1 MLHMTDQSETSIDW
15 SQFLK
20 WENHPLEI
28 GNLEVLSGLRDLL
41 SQDSFRSQGPHLLIA
56 EEEEIKKFRS
66 FLKLKP
72 LKDSCFQL
80 PPFSLGG
87 GGGVSERLIQKR
99 RGWQSQARYSSG
111 LFIASPQSLLK
122 KTSLKVPLLELKE
135 GASLPNLASLGY
147 KPEEFVLNPGDF
159 SRRGFICDVFSPA
172 YSTALRLELTG
183 DQITSL
189 HLLDASGKNRK
200 ETLTSAL
207 LPFTGEWLPRGELQK
222 LCRFLK
228 KEGCGREA
236 LQTLARGNTPF
247 GFEILRNALEETCSL
262 DWFAHSPWIWV
273 YESDIL
279 KKRFAEVEEEFS
291 RLPPPFRFKSVYLP
305 WGRLEK
311 ERLIYLN
318 RGSSQQF
325 PFPSS
330 SVSRKVWSYPCRRIQ
345 KPLEKFLQTTKP
357 SLFIWVH
364 PKSSK
369 EAANSKENTNTFN
382 IQNLNNPLNQSGLD
396 FESVSSVSP
405 EKRNSHE
412 DGDFQ
417 EKPQSSNRI
426 GINQKE
432 WKSAAEFSQNSFL
445 QYIKNRLPDSVSQNS
460 LFIEGQLEESFV
472 NSSEGEAWL
481 KPEDLEKKKS
491 QRGPSTEENSFE
503 FFRQKAEALNFSELK
518 EGELVVHR
526 KHGLGK
532 FSKLQA
538 LDMGEVSQDF
548 IVLTYKEGDRLLLP
562 AYRANEIKRY
572 ASYFPKNSEAL
583 LDRLGDPRRW
593 EKKKEKVAKHIQALT
608 MELIEI
614 YRRRRASRRPPF
626 KPVSEELKKF
636 AEGFPFTETAAQLK
650 AISEIMKDMDREYP
664 MERLISAD
672 VGFGKTEVALRAVFR
687 ALENGF
693 QVCWIVPT
701 TVLSLQHYENFKA
714 RFQGWPFRL
723 ALLNRFLS
731 QKGRDKLLKKLQQG
745 EVDFLIATHGVF
757 NSSVFF
763 KNPGLFVIDEEH
775 RFGVSQ
781 KEKLNR
787 LKSHLDILSLSAT
800 PIPRTLNMAL
810 SGIRDVSLI
819 GEPPARRKSVQ
830 IFTKKWDPA
839 LIRKACDFEKKRGG
853 QILFVHNRVKSIY
866 EREQQLRAILP
877 HYKIGLATG
886 QMPPAQLENIL
897 IQFFDG
903 KFDLLLS
910 TNIIESGMDIPEANT
925 LFIDRISTLGLS
937 QLYQLKG
944 RVGRGETQAYCYFLL
959 PERGKIAATAR
970 ERLRLME
977 QYGDLGGGFHLALH
991 DMETRGAGEL
1001 FGARQSG
1008 FINTVGQEFYFE
1020 LLRESL
1026 SRESEKET
1034 LFPEPEIKLPLSSY
1048 IPSSYIPDDPLRL
1061 FYYKSLSEASSKT
1074 LAAIR
1079 SEMEH
1084 NFGVLPPET
1093 LNLFSLLEIRK
1104 TGRRLGLREM
1114 KTVGDFLYLSFQE
1127 KAALPVESILKAIQN
1142 RGWKMRT
1149 EHSIK
1154 IPLDSKKDLFE
1165 QVKSILMEFSLPG

>member
-1 MLHMTDQSETSIDW
+1 MPVTVSNEASRAW
-15 SQFLK
+15 PQFLK

-28 GNLEVLSGLRDLL
+28 EGLEVLSGLRDLL
-41 SQDSFRSQGPHLLIA
+41 NQKSIQNQGPHLLLA
-56 EEEEIKKFRS
+56 EEEELKKFQI

-72 LKDSCFQL
+72 LKNPCFEL
-80 PPFSLGG
+80 PPFSLN
-87 GGGVSERLIQKR
+87 GGGVSQRLIQKR
-99 RGWQSQARYSSG
+99 RGWQAQARYSSG
-111 LFIASPQSLLK
+111 LFLASPQSLLK
-122 KTSLKVPLLELKE
+122 KTSVKAPLLQLKE
-135 GASLPNLASLGY
+135 GDSLPDMQSLGY
-147 KPEEFVLNPGDF
+147 KPKNFTENPGDF

-189 HLLDASGKNRK
+189 HLLDASGKKRK
-200 ETLTSAL
+200 ESLTSAL
-207 LPFTGEWLPRGELQK
+207 LPLTQEWLSRGGEVQK

-228 KEGCGREA
+228 QEGCGREA
-236 LQTLARGNTPF
+236 LQSLKRGKIPF
-247 GFEILRNALEETCSL
+247 GFEILRNALDNTCSL
-262 DWFAHSPWIWV
+262 DWFDHPPWIWI
-273 YESDIL
+273 YEPEPL
-279 KKRFAEVEEEFS
+279 KKGFTDVEESFS
-291 RLPPPFRFKSVYLP
+291 RLPPLFSFKNVYLP
-305 WGRLEK
+305 WTRLEK
-311 ERLIYLN
+311 ERLIYLH
-318 RGSSQQF
+318 RGSVQKP
-325 PFPSS
+325 PFSPS

-345 KPLEKFLQTTKP
+345 KPLETFLQKTNP
-357 SLFIWVH
+357 SILIWVC
-364 PKSSK
+364 PQGSK
-369 EAANSKENTNTFN
+369 NSVNLRTGSPASHRSGMN
-382 IQNLNNPLNQSGLD
+382 IPSMNQKKPTS
-396 FESVSSVSP
+396 SP
-405 EKRNSHE
+405 EILQGSFE
-412 DGDFQ
+412 
-417 EKPQSSNRI
+417 QSV
-426 GINQKE
+426 
-432 WKSAAEFSQNSFL
+432 KSRF
-445 QYIKNRLPDSVSQNS
+445 PDSVLQNS
-460 LFIEGQLEESFV
+460 LFIAGHLGESFV
-472 NSSEGEAWL
+472 NDSEGEAWL
-481 KPEDLEKKKS
+481 RPEDLEEKTRNKPKN
-491 QRGPSTEENSFE
+491 EDNSFE

-532 FSKLQA
+532 FFKLQA
-538 LDMGEVSQDF
+538 LDMGGIPQDF
-548 IVLTYKEGDRLLLP
+548 IVLAYKEGDRLLLP
-562 AYRANEIKRY
+562 AYKANEIKKY
-572 ASYFPKNSEAL
+572 ASYFPKNPEAF

-608 MELIEI
+608 LELIEI
-614 YRRRRASRRPPF
+614 YRRRRAARRPSF
-626 KPVSEELKKF
+626 KPVQEDLTKF
-636 AEGFPFTETAAQLK
+636 AAGFPFQETKAQLK
-650 AISEIMKDMDREYP
+650 VISEIMKDMDQEYP

-687 ALENGF
+687 ALKNGF

-701 TVLSLQHYENFKA
+701 TVLSLQHYENFKE
-714 RFQGWPFRL
+714 RFRGWPFRL
-723 ALLNRFLS
+723 ALLNRFLNS
-731 QKGRDKLLKKLQQG
+731 KGKDQLLKKLRQG
-745 EVDFLIATHGVF
+745 EVNFLIATHGVF
-757 NSSVFF
+757 NTSVFF

-787 LKSHLDILSLSAT
+787 LKSSVDILSLSAT

-819 GEPPARRKSVQ
+819 GEPPARRKPVQ
-830 IFTKKWDPA
+830 IFTKKWNPD

-886 QMPPAQLENIL
+886 QMPPAQLEDVL
-897 IQFFDG
+897 IRFFNG

-944 RVGRGETQAYCYFLL
+944 RVGRGDTQAYCYFLL

-1026 SRESEKET
+1026 SRESETET
-1034 LFPEPEIKLPLSSY
+1034 LFPEPEIKLPLSTS
-1048 IPSSYIPDDPLRL
+1048 IPSSYIPDVPLRL
-1061 FYYKSLSEASSKT
+1061 FYYKSLSEASS
-1074 LAAIR
+1074 AALKAIQ

-1084 NFGVLPPET
+1084 NFGDLPPET

-1127 KAALPVESILKAIQN
+1127 KAAFPVENILKAIQN
-1142 RGWKMRT
+1142 KGWKMRT
-1149 EHSIK
+1149 EHSVK
-1154 IPLDSKKDLFE
+1154 IPLEPEKDLFG
-1165 QVKSILMEFSLPG
+1165 QIKILLREFSPD

>member
-1 MLHMTDQSETSIDW
+1 MSHYSRKSAPA
-15 SQFLK
+15 K
-20 WENHPLEI
+20 
-28 GNLEVLSGLRDLL
+28 
-41 SQDSFRSQGPHLLIA
+41 A
-56 EEEEIKKFRS
+56 
-66 FLKLKP
+66 
-72 LKDSCFQL
+72 
-80 PPFSLGG
+80 GG
-87 GGGVSERLIQKR
+87 G
-99 RGWQSQARYSSG
+99 
-111 LFIASPQSLLK
+111 
-122 KTSLKVPLLELKE
+122 
-135 GASLPNLASLGY
+135 
-147 KPEEFVLNPGDF
+147 NPGKAVKSYPRIYEDQQDF
-159 SRRGFICDVFSPA
+159 NTHKSNNSTNQKKISSPA
-172 YSTALRLELTG
+172 SE
-183 DQITSL
+183 IT
-189 HLLDASGKNRK
+189 
-200 ETLTSAL
+200 
-207 LPFTGEWLPRGELQK
+207 
-222 LCRFLK
+222 
-228 KEGCGREA
+228 
-236 LQTLARGNTPF
+236 
-247 GFEILRNALEETCSL
+247 
-262 DWFAHSPWIWV
+262 
-273 YESDIL
+273 
-279 KKRFAEVEEEFS
+279 
-291 RLPPPFRFKSVYLP
+291 
-305 WGRLEK
+305 
-311 ERLIYLN
+311 
-318 RGSSQQF
+318 
-325 PFPSS
+325 
-330 SVSRKVWSYPCRRIQ
+330 
-345 KPLEKFLQTTKP
+345 
-357 SLFIWVH
+357 
-364 PKSSK
+364 
-369 EAANSKENTNTFN
+369 
-382 IQNLNNPLNQSGLD
+382 
-396 FESVSSVSP
+396 
-405 EKRNSHE
+405 
-412 DGDFQ
+412 
-417 EKPQSSNRI
+417 
-426 GINQKE
+426 
-432 WKSAAEFSQNSFL
+432 QNSFL
-445 QYIKNRLPDSVSQNS
+445 HHIKSRFPDSVSQNS
-460 LFIEGQLEESFV
+460 LFVEGQLAESFV
-472 NSSEGEAWL
+472 NDSEGEAWL

-491 QRGPSTEENSFE
+491 QRRPSTEENSFE
-503 FFRQKAEALNFSELK
+503 FFRQKADALNFSELK

-532 FSKLQA
+532 FSKLEA

-548 IVLTYKEGDRLLLP
+548 IVLIYKEGDRLLLP

-572 ASYFPKNSEAL
+572 ASYFPKDPEAL

-593 EKKKEKVAKHIQALT
+593 EKKKEKVTQHIQALT
-608 MELIEI
+608 LELIEI
-614 YRRRRASRRPPF
+614 YRRRRASHRPPF
-626 KPVSEELKKF
+626 KPVSEKLKKF
-636 AEGFPFTETAAQLK
+636 AEGFPFTETAGQRK
-650 AISEIMKDMDREYP
+650 AISEIGKDMDREYP

-701 TVLSLQHYENFKA
+701 TVLSLQHYENFKK
-714 RFQGWPFRL
+714 RFQDWPFRL
-723 ALLNRFLS
+723 ALLNRFLN
-731 QKGRDKLLKKLQQG
+731 QKKREKLLKKLRQG

-787 LKSHLDILSLSAT
+787 LKSHVDILSLSAT

-819 GEPPARRKSVQ
+819 GEPPARRKPVQ

-839 LIRKACDFEKKRGG
+839 LIRKACDFEKDRGG

-886 QMPPAQLENIL
+886 QMPPSRLEDIL
-897 IQFFDG
+897 VQFFEG
-903 KFDLLLS
+903 RFDLLLS

-1026 SRESEKET
+1026 ARETEKET
-1034 LFPEPEIKLPLSSY
+1034 LFPEPEIKLPLSTY
-1048 IPSSYIPDDPLRL
+1048 IPSSYIPDVPLRL

-1074 LAAIR
+1074 LEAIR

-1084 NFGVLPPET
+1084 NFGNLPPET

-1114 KTVGDFLYLSFQE
+1114 KAVGDFLHLSFQE
-1127 KAALPVESILKAIQN
+1127 KAALPVESLLKAIQSK
-1142 RGWKMRT
+1142 GWKMRT
-1149 EHSIK
+1149 EHSVK
-1154 IPLDSKKDLFE
+1154 VPLDSEKDLFE
-1165 QVKSILMEFSLPG
+1165 QIKDILRAFSSV